1 MYSLVAVMKEKVDRL
16 TAARTNVT
24 DELVKEA
31 IHDCLER
38 MSKLLKRYRNMKEER
53 LDERASDPETYRLLD
68 ADFILERNGLLGQ
81 RNVLLGQRN

>member
-1 MYSLVAVMKEKVDRL
+1 MKEKVDRL
-16 TAARTNVT
+16 TAACTTVT
-24 DELVKEA
+24 DKFLKEA
-31 IHDCLER
+31 TNEILQKWTTWSER
-38 MSKLLKRYRNMKEER
+38 YTGIKKKG

>member
-1 MYSLVAVMKEKVDRL
+1 
-16 TAARTNVT
+16 
-24 DELVKEA
+24 
-31 IHDCLER
+31 
-38 MSKLLKRYRNMKEER
+38 MKEER

>member
-38 MSKLLKRYRNMKEER
+38 MSKLLKRYRNMKEEKV
-53 LDERASDPETYRLLD
+53 
-68 ADFILERNGLLGQ
+68 G
-81 RNVLLGQRN
+81 